1 MSDYTVSRDDW
12 SLHRKG
18 YIDQERHQEKVK
30 EAIKKNLGEVISDEG
45 IILSDGKKT
54 VKVPIKSLQEYH
66 FRYDFNKQKHTGQ
79 GNGKSKVGDVLGREQ
94 ASGPGK
100 GSGAGEDPGEDYYE
114 AEVSFQQLAEVL
126 FHDLELPNLDPKKT
140 PLLTNEGIEFNDV
153 RKQGIMANIDK
164 KRTIVEAMKRNARAG
179 KDPLYKI
186 TPEDLRFKTWEIKQ
200 RYESNA
206 VVIAMMDTSGSMG
219 NFEKYIARTF
229 FFWMVQFLR
238 TKYTNVTLHFLAHH
252 TEAKEVTENEFFTKG
267 ESGGTRC
274 SSVYKLALDIIQENY
289 NPVDYNIY
297 PFHFTDG
304 DNIAS
309 DNENCVK
316 LVNELLNYCNIFG
329 YGEILRTHY
338 TSTLM
343 TSFKRIQ
350 NEKFR
355 GVTIRDKNE
364 VYTALTTF
372 FSKDKAK
379 AVKF

>member
-1 MSDYTVSRDDW
+1 MSDNIISKDDW

-18 YIDQERHQEKVK
+18 YIDQERHKEKVK
-30 EAIKKNLGEVISDEG
+30 EAVKNNLGEIISEEG
-45 IILSDGKKT
+45 IILTDGRKT
-54 VKVPIKSLQEYH
+54 VKVPIKSLQEFH

-94 ASGPGK
+94 TGGLGK
-100 GSGAGEDPGEDYYE
+100 GPGAGEEPGVDYYE
-114 AEVSFQQLAEVL
+114 AEVSLEELAEVL
-126 FHDLELPNLDPKKT
+126 FADLELPNLDPKKT
-140 PLLTNEGIEFNDV
+140 PLLTNEGIQFNDV
-153 RKQGIMANIDK
+153 RKQGITANIDK
-164 KRTIVEAMKRNARAG
+164 KRTLIEAIKRNSRDG
-179 KDPLYKI
+179 REPLTQI
-186 TPEDLRFKTWEIKQ
+186 TPEDLRYKTWEIKQ

-219 NFEKYIARTF
+219 NFEKYIARTY

-238 TKYTNVTLHFLAHH
+238 SKYQNVAIRFLAHH
-252 TEAKEVTENEFFTKG
+252 TEAKEVSEQEFFTRG

-274 SSVYKLALDIIQENY
+274 SSVYRLALDIISKDY
-289 NPVDYNIY
+289 NPADYNIY

-304 DNIAS
+304 DNISS

-316 LVNELLNYCNIFG
+316 LVNQLLEHCNLFG

-343 TSFKRIQ
+343 TAFKRIQ

-364 VYTALTTF
+364 VYKALKTF
-372 FSKDKAK
+372 FAQGQAK
-379 AVKF
+379 AN

>member
-1 MSDYTVSRDDW
+1 MSDNTISRDDW

-18 YIDQERHQEKVK
+18 YIDQERHKEKVK
-30 EAIKKNLGEVISDEG
+30 EAIKNNLGEIISEEG

-79 GNGKSKVGDVLGREQ
+79 GDGKSKVGDILGRD
-94 ASGPGK
+94 AGSGPGK
-100 GSGAGEDPGEDYYE
+100 GQGAGEDPGTDYYE
-114 AEVSFQQLAEVL
+114 VEVNLEELSDVL
-126 FHDLELPNLDPKKT
+126 FGDLELPNLDPEKT
-140 PLLTNEGIEFNDV
+140 PLLTSDGIQFNDV
-153 RKQGIMANIDK
+153 RKQGLMSNIDK
-164 KRTIVEAMKRNARAG
+164 KRTITEAIKRNAMAG
-179 KDPLYKI
+179 KQPLTKI

-200 RYESNA
+200 HYESNA

-238 TKYTNVTLHFLAHH
+238 SKYNNVKLRFLAHH
-252 TEAKEVTENEFFTKG
+252 TEAKEVTEQEFFTRG

-274 SSVYKLALDIIQENY
+274 SSVYRLALDIIHKDY
-289 NPVDYNIY
+289 NPADYNIY

-309 DNENCVK
+309 DNDNCVK
-316 LVNELLNYCNIFG
+316 YVNELLQYCNLFG

-343 TSFKRIQ
+343 NAFKRIQ

-355 GVTIRDKNE
+355 GITIRDKNE
-364 VYTALTTF
+364 VYKALKTF
-372 FSKDKAK
+372 FSTEGK
-379 AVKF
+379 

>member
-1 MSDYTVSRDDW
+1 MADNIISRDDW

-18 YIDQERHQEKVK
+18 HLDQQRHQEKVR
-30 EAIKKNLGEVISDEG
+30 EAIKNNLGDIISEEG

-54 VKVPIKSLQEYH
+54 IKVPIKSLEEYH
-66 FRYDFNKQKHTGQ
+66 FRFDFNKQKHTGQ
-79 GNGKSKVGDVLGREQ
+79 GNGKSKVGDVLGREG
-94 ASGPGK
+94 ASKGPGK
-100 GSGAGEDPGEDYYE
+100 GPGAGEEPGIDYYE
-114 AEVSFQQLAEVL
+114 AEVSFEELAAIL
-126 FHDLELPNLDPKKT
+126 FQDLELPNLDSKKT
-140 PLLTNEGIEFNDV
+140 PLLTNDGIEFNDV
-153 RKQGIMANIDK
+153 RKQGIMSNVDK
-164 KRTIVEAMKRNARAG
+164 KRTILEAIKRSAVHG
-179 KDPLYKI
+179 KKTLDKI
-186 TPEDLRFKTWEIKQ
+186 TPEDLRFKTWEIKP

-206 VVIAMMDTSGSMG
+206 VVLAMMDTSGSMG

-238 TKYTNVTLHFLAHH
+238 SKYQNVVIHFLAHH
-252 TEAKEVTENEFFTKG
+252 TEAKEVTEQEFFTKG

-274 SSVYKLALDIIQENY
+274 SSVYRLALDIIKKNY
-289 NPVDYNIY
+289 SPADYNIY

-309 DNENCVK
+309 DNENCVR
-316 LVNELLNYCNIFG
+316 LVNELLEYSNLFG

-343 TSFKRIQ
+343 TAYKRVQ

-364 VYTALTTF
+364 VYKTLKTF
-372 FSKDKAK
+372 FGPKS
-379 AVKF
+379 V